1 VDSGTCYHVK
11 ACEEADTVTE
21 QEDTTRAIT
30 VQVSPLALM
39 DEIDVEEIMT
49 KKLAPSQDWIYQFKM
64 EGENVTGV
72 TARGVQD
79 AARAL
84 STQGEAIRV
93 LDVRLEREDDTD
105 AYFIATAARF
115 AIAPDGRE
123 IETDRT
129 IRAKRQPKQMKKRDG
144 TSVFNRFWFE
154 IGVTKAS
161 RNAAEALLPAV
172 LREYMKE
179 QAKELAA
186 GRAGHTT
193 GPAKPTSVPQTG
205 MDSRAKIADLLVEAQ
220 TTWDRPSFLE
230 YCAKL
235 RERFPK
241 MATETDRLNVTNL
254 TKKDAEEI
262 AKAIEADVRGI
273 PVG

>member
-186 GRAGHTT
+186 GRSGHTT
-193 GPAKPTSVPQTG
+193 GPVPVPATGTNAK
-205 MDSRAKIADLLVEAQ
+205 SRIAELITEAQ
-220 TTWDRPSFLE
+220 ATWDAESFKA
-230 YCAKL
+230 YGDVL
-235 RERFPK
+235 REKYPK
-241 MATETDRLNVTNL
+241 LVLPSGRLGVTSL
-254 TKKDAEEI
+254 SIEEAEEI

>member
-1 VDSGTCYHVK
+1 
-11 ACEEADTVTE
+11 
-21 QEDTTRAIT
+21 
-30 VQVSPLALM
+30 
-39 DEIDVEEIMT
+39 
-49 KKLAPSQDWIYQFKM
+49 M

-129 IRAKRQPKQMKKRDG
+129 IRAKRQPKQMTLRDG
-144 TSVFNRFWFE
+144 GKKFNRFWFE

-179 QAKELAA
+179 KAKELAA

-193 GPAKPTSVPQTG
+193 GKTQTRPVIVSAK
-205 MDSRAKIADLLVEAQ
+205 AKIAELIAEAQ
-220 TTWDRPSFLE
+220 STWDAESFKE
-230 YCAKL
+230 YGDRL
-235 RERFPK
+235 REEYPNMVLPNGRLGVSNL
-241 MATETDRLNVTNL
+241 TETE
-254 TKKDAEEI
+254 AEEI
-262 AKAIEADVRGI
+262 AKAIEADVHGV